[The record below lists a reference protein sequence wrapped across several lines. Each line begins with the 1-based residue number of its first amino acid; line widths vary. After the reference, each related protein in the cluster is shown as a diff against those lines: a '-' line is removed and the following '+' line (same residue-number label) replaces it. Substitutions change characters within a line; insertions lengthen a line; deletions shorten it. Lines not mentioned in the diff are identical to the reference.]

1 MNFWVLACRGDAILH
16 DLYYVL
22 YRHDSNNDLC
32 RNNSKEKAKE
42 AIFYSYTRYFNGFAA
57 ILEDEE
63 AAEISSKYHKIT
75 ISYN

>member
-1 MNFWVLACRGDAILH
+1 MTCTMCYG
-16 DLYYVL
+16 L
-22 YRHDSNNDLC
+22 YRHDSNNDLY
-32 RNNSKEKAKE
+32 RNINSKEKAKE

-63 AAEISSKYHKIT
+63 AAEISSTYHKIT